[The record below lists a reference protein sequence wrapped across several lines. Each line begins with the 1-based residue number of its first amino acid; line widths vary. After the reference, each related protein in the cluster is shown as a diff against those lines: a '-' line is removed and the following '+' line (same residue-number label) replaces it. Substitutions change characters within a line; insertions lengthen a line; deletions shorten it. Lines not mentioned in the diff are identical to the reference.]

1 MIWLGVLIGLILG
14 VLLCASVE
22 RFVDLGG
29 EVAQT
34 SRTDSPEIYPVKIT
48 PSSTFKPTRSVTG
61 WSGSSDAGAGGCST
75 GHRRVANTNA
85 TARIDIGDE

>member
-1 MIWLGVLIGLILG
+1 MIWLGVLIGLILSA
-14 VLLCASVE
+14 VLCASIE

-29 EVAQT
+29 DETQT
-34 SRTDSPEIYPVKIT
+34 SRVDSPEIYPVIMT
-48 PSSTFKPTRSVTG
+48 SSSTFKPTRTVIG
-61 WSGSSDAGAGGCST
+61 WSGSSDIGRSST